1 MKPARILLLAVA
13 LCAGGLAAF
22 FALNNGS
29 SSPGPAQVAE
39 TAVEQTRVL
48 VATQTIGIGERLT
61 PDMLGWQTWPQDG
74 IRSEFVTDEGM
85 PDAISQL
92 DGVVARFEIFV
103 GEPVREAKLVRADQG
118 YLSAVIGQ
126 GMRGV
131 SITVSAES
139 GAGGFIV
146 PNDRVDVIVTQPT
159 AFGDVSQT
167 VLTNARVLAIGHRI
181 GEKGKTGDPGDEDVV
196 FEKNTIATLELTP
209 AQSETIINALK
220 VGELSLT
227 LRSIVDFADGPATD
241 ALANNSTI
249 QIIRA
254 GRSTSARTSV
264 PPTADVGAI
273 TNAPQPIFSQSP
285 DVSAQSNAGAS
296 TDSGNGQLPPVLQ

>member
-22 FALNNGS
+22 FALNSRPSGS
-29 SSPGPAQVAE
+29 DSEQVAE
-39 TAVEQTRVL
+39 PVVERTRVL
-48 VATQTIGIGERLT
+48 IATRTIGIGERLSS
-61 PDMLGWQTWPQDG
+61 DMLGWQSWPEDG
-74 IRSEFVTDEGM
+74 IRSEFVTDRAL

-118 YLSAVIGQ
+118 YLSAVIGK

-146 PNDRVDVIVTQPT
+146 PNDRVDVIVTQPSE
-159 AFGDVSQT
+159 FGEVSQT
-167 VLTNARVLAIGHRI
+167 VLTNARVLAIGQRI
-181 GEKGKTGDPGDEDVV
+181 GEKGETGENTDQDVV
-196 FEKNTIATLELTP
+196 FDEDTIATLELTP
-209 AQSETIINALK
+209 AQSEIIVNALK

-241 ALANNSTI
+241 ALSNNSTI
-249 QIIRA
+249 QFIRA

-264 PPTADVGAI
+264 PPAADLGVVSN
-273 TNAPQPIFSQSP
+273 TPQPIFSQRQN
-285 DVSAQSNAGAS
+285 DATRNNAGARN
-296 TDSGNGQLPPVLQ
+296 DGGQTPPVLQ